1 MAFEEKLKR
10 YAELAVRSGC
20 NLQKGQDLYVTVP
33 ICAAEFAR
41 MAVKCAYEA
50 GARQVTVQWTDEA
63 ITRMGYEYSPLEVY
77 EQYPEWMAVL
87 RNRAAEQ
94 GAAMLFID
102 ASNPGAMAGIDPRKP
117 AASSRASN
125 AACKPYRDAVNQGKV
140 AWCIIAA
147 AAPDWAAKVFPELP
161 ADAALERLWD
171 CIFQAVRVDQPD
183 PIEAWEAHRRSF
195 EARRGL
201 LNKYQFDRLHY
212 RNGHGTDIT
221 IGLPE
226 NHEWAGGG
234 ADLADGRYF
243 FPNMP
248 TEEIF
253 CSPHRDRAEGV
264 VHSALPLNYHGNLID
279 DFSITFRDGKAVDCS
294 AAKGYEML
302 KELIATDENACRLG
316 EAALIPACSPIAQM
330 GVLFYNTLYDENASC
345 HFALGRGFSEC
356 VQGGMGLSEE
366 DLTKRGVNASAAHV
380 DFMIG
385 TSDLSITGITKDGE
399 EIPVFVNGNW
409 APEFQ
414 G

>member
-1 MAFEEKLKR
+1 MRFEEKLKR
-10 YAELAVRSGC
+10 YADLAVRAGC
-20 NLQKGQDLYVTVP
+20 NLQKGQDLYLTAP

-41 MAVKCAYEA
+41 MTVKSAYEA
-50 GARQVTVQWTDEA
+50 GARQVIVQWTDEA
-63 ITRMGYEYSPLEVY
+63 VTRMGYEYSPLEVY
-77 EQYPEWMAVL
+77 EQYPEWMAKL
-87 RNRAAEQ
+87 RNGAAEQ

-171 CIFQAVRVDQPD
+171 CIFQAVRVDQAD
-183 PIEAWEAHRRSF
+183 PNEAWETHRHNF
-195 EARRGL
+195 DARRAL
-201 LNKYQFDRLHY
+201 LNKYQFTSLHY
-212 RNGHGTDIT
+212 KNAHGTDIT
-221 IGLPE
+221 IGLPK
-226 NHEWAGGG
+226 NHNWAGGG
-234 ADLADGRYF
+234 AELADGRCF

-253 CSPHRDRAEGV
+253 CSPHRDRAEGT

-279 DFSITFRDGKAVDCS
+279 DFSLTFHEGKVTDFS
-294 AAKGYEML
+294 AAKGYDML
-302 KELIATDENACRLG
+302 KELVGTDENACRLG

-356 VQGGMGLSEE
+356 VQEGASMSEE
-366 DLTKRGVNASAAHV
+366 ELVKAGVNASAAHV
-380 DFMIG
+380 DFMLG
-385 TSDLSITGITKDGE
+385 TADLSITGITADGR
-399 EIPVFVNGNW
+399 EIPVFVDGGW
-409 APEFQ
+409 ASEFQ
-414 G
+414 E